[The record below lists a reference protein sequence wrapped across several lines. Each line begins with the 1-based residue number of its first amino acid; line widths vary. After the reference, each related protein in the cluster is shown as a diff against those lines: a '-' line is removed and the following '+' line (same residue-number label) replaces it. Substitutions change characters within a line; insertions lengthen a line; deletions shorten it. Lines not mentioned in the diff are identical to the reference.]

1 MTAYASS
8 GNYIKTCGIGNE
20 YWSSCSP
27 GGSLDYDHAG
37 NVSQD
42 NAILHVTADHQTS
55 HISSQY
61 AVFAGHNPSGWLD
74 EQYDAS
80 KQQSRILMYHA
91 QYTFFRE

>member
-1 MTAYASS
+1 MTAYAAS
-8 GNYIKTCGIGNE
+8 GNYIKNGGMGNE

-42 NAILHVTADHQTS
+42 NAILHVTPDHQTS

-61 AVFAGHNPSGWLD
+61 AVFAGHNSSSWLD
-74 EQYDAS
+74 EQYDPS
-80 KQQSRILMYHA
+80 KLQSWIHYYA